1 MMNEEEAVATL
12 DQWDELHRVG
22 WQRGTKDQCEELDQL
37 DDLYRNGWQ
46 RNKTEAKNRADASS
60 QSLQRRNK
68 VVSRLF
74 LAIMILAAAYFASE
88 YLFSV
93 ELGEIP
99 SYPSTLQIRIA
110 KEENTTRR
118 LSTGLPD
125 GGCTITPQKFAEKDI
140 SPTYQASFP
149 GSGAR
154 MTWNLVIALT
164 GIAIN
169 DDHNHAGVGYD
180 RVVAVKT
187 HYPLDYGRYIE
198 DDAKFRGAILLLRN
212 PMTAVPSFF
221 NFKYGEFVSPLH

>member
-1 MMNEEEAVATL
+1 MNEENAVATL

-22 WQRGTKDQCEELDQL
+22 WQRGTKDQCDELDQL
-37 DDLYRNGWQ
+37 DDLHRNGWQ
-46 RNKTEAKNRADASS
+46 RNKTKATNYSDIAI
-60 QSLQRRNK
+60 QSMQRRK
-68 VVSRLF
+68 RLASRLL

-93 ELGEIP
+93 DLEEVQN
-99 SYPSTLQIRIA
+99 YPSTLQIRIA
-110 KEENTTRR
+110 KEENITRH
-118 LSTGLPD
+118 LSTALPN
-125 GGCTITPQKFAEKDI
+125 GRCKVTPQKFAEKDI

-169 DDHNHAGVGYD
+169 DDHDHAGVGYD

-187 HYPLDYGRYIE
+187 HYPLDYGRYVE
-198 DDAKFRGAILLLRN
+198 DDPKFRGAILLLRN

-221 NFKYGEFVSPLH
+221 NFKYGECS